1 MMRLLVLLLTIT
13 LAGCLPKQEVRTAG
27 IADDAQDTDA
37 DDDGVTTSTSD
48 VDLAWFQSLT
58 SSTVLSV
65 YRDNIE
71 NTYVRGR
78 RIENYLLRQNA
89 PQASYCLEVDLG
101 SSVPVTDRRYLR
113 LRAVPLTVNNV
124 ATKTKTIYL
133 RVDFAN
139 TAAGQSV
146 CNLDKVQYVNDSAT
160 EYITYSSIQ
169 SRISFTLASACASCA
184 TQIQSSNFKL
194 FSVDSTNARMVQVKP
209 TELDLGA
216 LTLQLKPGN
225 APNISGSCTSTGCSA
240 LGFDCCLQNQCV
252 NDGSVRSEVT
262 GTVLTSTAFLSAE
275 QEKLSNPLAFLRY
288 PQFYYICGTAQPQPV
303 PGTGTQTE
311 AEAAAAARLL
321 EMQKDYACIQELKAK
336 SLADPFHLAPFN
348 AGASYDQTKCN
359 TTTTSN
365 AYHWRNVLGR
375 LYSNCGCA
383 AAQNTLELQLANC
396 PKYDYL
402 VIAQNSSLEPIQFAC
417 TSLDE
422 SDVETPFQNLDVA
435 VNSRAIP
442 HRFFNA
448 AGDEVDPAANPPST
462 TTQEGQAFSYS
473 DPEKTQP
480 SNGQFNMNS
489 ILGELNVELTEAL
502 PAKVV
507 DLELDKVYLIATRS
521 GFFTPCPTCA
531 KDSWFASFSAN
542 PSSGQGVGLQSVG
555 HSTSRDGWDNNTT
568 LGNYED
574 TIFGRACWVPPTMLP
589 FSQPIAGA
597 TTATDAAIGPQRV
610 ARLKTQAAMWI
621 NGYQRDWFGF
631 NKGALIGSFDGV
643 TWFAI
648 GKGRIVRSTTKK
660 LFLAINAPF
669 GDLAENNNH
678 VVSVQD
684 YEGQATAALQDFHPE
699 YVQNHP
705 SQNEAG
711 NCQAYHACSVDTDCV
726 TKLGWEYVCA
736 DVTQLKTYWP
746 GFYGDTAKERAMVS
760 GDVPKSI
767 EAILAQGILPNG
779 STKRCVYRGAGSIC
793 RTDAGNIS
801 ATELEKRK
809 LLTCAPNFWCAD
821 VDSTNNIIPGTATQL
836 NVFNKEIARFARP
849 LEEIPVTN
857 NHLYG
862 RDTNQLGRPLDYVHN
877 KYPTP
882 VSSLTSISDSTVRST
897 LNANVVAIDAAANGN
912 VGLCRPG
919 KRLPLP
925 ADVGTQWNPF
935 EQHKGLDEFSRTDYT
950 NQIASCPSNY
960 LTLGAAKVASCPIIG
975 DDGNYIHQSTSF
987 ADVSSQV
994 AWSRRALEQ
1003 NSCGLE
1009 TLRNGTITT
1018 GLTADQLQNVSPFK
1032 LIEGKP
1038 LNMAVS
1044 VLPGLTRDACLRKP
1058 GSACHTDLDCSPNKY
1073 HAEQVQYF
1081 NTTYFGNTPNR
1092 EYYEQS
1098 LVCGQGTP
1106 KPFISDPEFESYDIT
1121 KNVCCREVGKD
1132 ITTYSAQEASGVN
1145 SDDSVTAALDPL
1157 VSGLSDP
1164 TNVGR
1169 YERFTHIRDM
1179 GTTFPVLTA
1188 HDSRNG
1194 SGTLTS
1200 RNYVG
1205 ALSSGVSVPAN
1216 VMTPDQWKTLNQA
1229 NGKTCC
1235 GGGWVR
1241 KFEDGTTDWT
1251 KRDRFRIDVSNFRCL
1266 NYITPLATTVTPSS
1280 SWGISQARIDA
1291 DYGKYC
1297 FDISGST
1304 GNCAQRTIPQGSVGD
1319 TSCLTTEFEPKA
1331 SNVLFAAAIPAYLST
1346 LPGEVAWS
1354 SANNIFAFFPPVSA
1368 DTDLE
1373 TMMDFSNTASRK
1385 NISIAVPSYVG
1396 DSVLTVQMDRRV
1408 SGSPLQTVNCVA
1420 SDLSSVTDS
1429 TTPGICASA
1438 TGCCYQEIA
1447 SGSSR
1452 ILKLNIN
1459 TALPAFYNTVTPT
1472 LSGTYGARLS
1482 FVPPGIGN
1490 LARPLAK
1497 SSCSDVH
1504 YLDILGKMELAGIPQ
1519 ITYPKILCNN
1529 NSDRLVPE
1537 LFNITDSENNRGSF
1551 NANTFSFNPTA
1562 SALPYD
1568 RRTNYHGLANGAIFS
1583 QHDFKCCTPLNKQ
1596 TKDAATCCSGFAVS
1610 DGPDGTGGRTN
1621 FTCKLPAGANLSVY
1635 MNRFVSNE
1643 GTSTDLEVSPLVD
1656 ADFNSQSGEPLVTS
1670 TVNAKLSAIGR
1681 EVCENGATRLGGAFG
1696 EFAPEPSS
1704 NLSQGTTVYGI
1715 VDSSSDGGTN
1725 SNGGGTSEVGYN
1737 SFIQGY
1743 RWNHHLYC
1751 Q

>member
-1 MMRLLVLLLTIT
+1 MVRFLVLLLIVT
-13 LAGCLPKQEVRTAG
+13 LVGCLPKQEVRTAG
-27 IADDAQDTDA
+27 IADEAQDTEG
-37 DDDGVTTSTSD
+37 DDGVITSTSD
-48 VDLAWFQSLT
+48 VDLAWYQSLT
-58 SSTVLSV
+58 SNTVLSV

-101 SSVPVTDRRYLR
+101 SSVPITDRRYLR
-113 LRAVPLTVNNV
+113 LRAVPLSVNNV

-146 CNLDKVQYVNDSAT
+146 CNLDKVQYTNDSAT

-169 SRISFTLASACASCA
+169 SRISFTLASACASCV

-194 FSVDSTNARMVQVKP
+194 FAVDSANSRMVQVKP
-209 TELDLGA
+209 TELDLGP

-225 APNISGSCTSTGCSA
+225 APNISGSCTSSGCSA
-240 LGFDCCLQNQCV
+240 LGYDCCLQNQCV
-252 NDGSVRSEVT
+252 NDGSVRTEVT
-262 GTVLTSTAFLSAE
+262 GTVLTSSAFLSAE

-288 PQFYYICGTAQPQPV
+288 PQFYYICGTAQPQPL
-303 PGTGTQTE
+303 PGTGSQTE

-321 EMQKDYACIQELKAK
+321 EMQKDYACIQELKTK
-336 SLADPFHLAPFN
+336 SLANPFHLAPYN
-348 AGASYDQTKCN
+348 SSASYDQTKCN
-359 TTTTSN
+359 TSTTTN

-375 LYSNCGCA
+375 LYANCGCA

-396 PKYDYL
+396 PKYDYQVL
-402 VIAQNSSLEPIQFAC
+402 AQNSSLEPIQFAC

-422 SDVETPFQNLDVA
+422 SGVETPFQNLDVA

-448 AGDEVDPAANPPST
+448 AGDEVDPAKNPPST
-462 TTQEGQAFSYS
+462 TTQEGQAFSYA

-489 ILGELNVELTEAL
+489 ILGELNVELTGAI

-521 GFFTPCPTCA
+521 GFYTPCPTCA

-542 PSSGQGVGLQSVG
+542 PSAGQGVGLQSVG

-589 FSQPIAGA
+589 FSQPVVGA
-597 TTATDAAIGPQRV
+597 TTATDANIGPQRL

-643 TWFAI
+643 TWFAV

-669 GDLAENNNH
+669 GDLTDNNNH
-678 VVSVQD
+678 VVSVQE

-711 NCQAYHACSVDTDCV
+711 NCQAYHACNVDTDCV

-746 GFYGDTAKERAMVS
+746 GFYAETAKERAMVT
-760 GDVPKSI
+760 GDEPRSI
-767 EAILAQGILPNG
+767 EGILAQGILPNG

-821 VDSTNNIIPGTATQL
+821 VDSTNNTIPGTATQL
-836 NVFNKEIARFARP
+836 NVFNKEVARFARP

-862 RDTNQLGRPLDYVHN
+862 RDTNQLGRPLDYLHN
-877 KYPTP
+877 KYTTP
-882 VSSLTSISDSTVRST
+882 VSSLTGISDSTVRST
-897 LNANVVAIDAAANGN
+897 LNTNVVAIDAAANGN

-925 ADVGTQWNPF
+925 ADVGTLWNPF

-987 ADVSSQV
+987 AGVSGQV

-1009 TLRNGTITT
+1009 TLRNGTILT

-1081 NTTYFGNTPNR
+1081 DTSYFGNTPNR
-1092 EYYEQS
+1092 EYYEQG

-1106 KPFISDPEFESYDIT
+1106 KPFISDPEFEDYDIT

-1132 ITTYSAQEASGVN
+1132 ITTYSAQEASGTN
-1145 SDDSVTAALDPL
+1145 SDASITASLNPMAT
-1157 VSGLSDP
+1157 GLTNP
-1164 TNVGR
+1164 TLVGR
-1169 YERFTHIRDM
+1169 YERFTHIRNM
-1179 GTTFPVLTA
+1179 GTSFPVLTA
-1188 HDSRNG
+1188 FDTRNG
-1194 SGTLTS
+1194 AGTLTT
-1200 RNYVG
+1200 RDYAG
-1205 ALSSGVSVPAN
+1205 ALSGNVNIPAN

-1241 KFEDGTTDWT
+1241 KFDDGTTDWT

-1266 NYITPLATTVTPSS
+1266 NYITPLATTVSPQS

-1297 FDISGST
+1297 TDISGQT
-1304 GNCAQRTIPQGSVGD
+1304 GNCAQLTIPQGTVGD
-1319 TSCLTTEFEPKA
+1319 TSCTTKEYEP
-1331 SNVLFAAAIPAYLST
+1331 AALNPFSAPFQAQLST
-1346 LPGEVAWS
+1346 LPGEIAWTG
-1354 SANNIFAFFPPVSA
+1354 APVNFFAFFSPVSA

-1373 TMMDFSNTASRK
+1373 TMMDFSVTTGRR
-1385 NISIAVPSYVG
+1385 NITIAIPSYMG
-1396 DSVLTVQMDRRV
+1396 DSTITVEMQRRDSSNNLTTR
-1408 SGSPLQTVNCVA
+1408 SCVA
-1420 SDLSSVTDS
+1420 SDLSSVTGP
-1429 TTPGICASA
+1429 TVNGTCVAG
-1438 TGCCYQEIA
+1438 TGCCYQYNSA
-1447 SGSSR
+1447 TR
-1452 ILKLNIN
+1452 IMKLNIN
-1459 TALPAFYNTVTPT
+1459 TADATFYNTVTPT
-1472 LSGTYGARLS
+1472 LSGRYGAKLS
-1482 FVPPGIGN
+1482 FIPPGLGN

-1497 SSCSDVH
+1497 QSCSDVH

-1529 NSDRLVPE
+1529 NAERLVPE
-1537 LFNITDSENNRGSF
+1537 LFSITDAESNRASF
-1551 NANTFSFNPTA
+1551 NTNTFSFNDSTE
-1562 SALPYD
+1562 
-1568 RRTNYHGLANGAIFS
+1568 RRTNFHGLANGAIFS
-1583 QHDFKCCTPLNKQ
+1583 QHDFKCCTPLNKT
-1596 TKDAATCCSGFAVS
+1596 TKDAATCCSGFGVS

-1621 FTCKLPAGANLSVY
+1621 FTCKLPSGANLSVY

-1643 GTSTDLEVSPLVD
+1643 GTGAHLDVSPLVE
-1656 ADFNSQSGEPLVTS
+1656 ADFNSQSGEPLVT
-1670 TVNAKLSAIGR
+1670 TPVNAKLAAIGQ
-1681 EVCENGATRLGGAFG
+1681 EVCENGTTRRGGAFG
-1696 EFAPEPSS
+1696 DYAAEPAS
-1704 NLSQGTTVYGI
+1704 NLSQGSTVYGI
-1715 VDSSSDGGTN
+1715 LDSSSDGGAN
-1725 SNGGGTSEVGYN
+1725 SSGGGTAAVGYN
-1737 SFIQGY
+1737 AFIQGY

-1751 Q
+1751 E

>member
-1 MMRLLVLLLTIT
+1 MMRLLVLLLIFT

-27 IADDAQDTDA
+27 IADEGQDTDT
-37 DDDGVTTSTSD
+37 DDGIITSTSD

-58 SSTVLSV
+58 SSTILSV
-65 YRDNIE
+65 HRDNIE

-101 SSVPVTDRRYLR
+101 TSVPVTDRRFLR
-113 LRAVPLTVNNV
+113 LRAVPLSVNNV

-146 CNLDKVQYVNDSAT
+146 CNLDKVQFTNDSAT
-160 EYITYSSIQ
+160 EYITFSSIQ
-169 SRISFTLASACASCA
+169 SRISFTLASACSSCV

-194 FSVDSTNARMVQVKP
+194 FTVDSANSRMVQVKP
-209 TELDLGA
+209 TELDLGL

-225 APNISGSCTSTGCSA
+225 APNISGTCTSNACSA

-252 NDGSVRSEVT
+252 NDGSVRPEVT
-262 GTVLTSTAFLSAE
+262 GAVLTSSAFLSAE
-275 QEKLSNPLAFLRY
+275 QEKLSNSLAFLRY

-303 PGTGTQTE
+303 PGTGNQTG

-336 SLADPFHLAPFN
+336 SLANPFHLAPFTSS
-348 AGASYDQTKCN
+348 ASYDQTKCN
-359 TTTTSN
+359 TTTTTD

-375 LYSNCGCA
+375 LYTNCGCA

-396 PKYDYL
+396 PKYDYQVL
-402 VIAQNSSLEPIQFAC
+402 AQNSNLQPIQFAC

-422 SDVETPFQNLDVA
+422 SGVETPFQNLDVA

-448 AGDEVDPAANPPST
+448 AGDEVDPAKNPPST
-462 TTQEGQAFSYS
+462 TTQEGQAFSYA

-480 SNGQFNMNS
+480 TNGQFNMNS
-489 ILGELNVELTEAL
+489 ILGELNIELTGAM

-507 DLELDKVYLIATRS
+507 ELELDKVYLIATRS
-521 GFFTPCPTCA
+521 GFYTPCPTCA
-531 KDSWFASFSAN
+531 KDSWFASFSAH
-542 PSSGQGVGLQSVG
+542 PTSGQGVGLQGVG
-555 HSTSRDGWDNNTT
+555 HSTSRDGWDNNST

-597 TTATDAAIGPQRV
+597 TTATDANIGPQRL

-643 TWFAI
+643 TWFAV

-684 YEGQATAALQDFHPE
+684 FEGQATAALQDFHPDF
-699 YVQNHP
+699 VQNHP

-711 NCQAYHACSVDTDCV
+711 NCQAYHACNVDTDCV

-746 GFYGDTAKERAMVS
+746 GFDAETAKERAMVS
-760 GDVPKSI
+760 GDQPKSI
-767 EAILAQGILPNG
+767 EGILAQGILPNG

-821 VDSTNNIIPGTATQL
+821 VDSTNNAIPGTATQL
-836 NVFNKEIARFARP
+836 NVFNKEVARFARP
-849 LEEIPVTN
+849 LEEIPVSN

-877 KYPTP
+877 KYTTP
-882 VSSLTSISDSTVRST
+882 VSSLSGISDSSVRST
-897 LNANVVAIDAAANGN
+897 LNTNVTAIDAAANGK

-925 ADVGTQWNPF
+925 TDVATQWNPF
-935 EQHKGLDEFSRTDYT
+935 NQHQALDEFSRTDYT
-950 NQIASCPSNY
+950 NQIASCPANY
-960 LTLGAAKVASCPIIG
+960 LALGTSKVASCPIIG

-987 ADVSSQV
+987 TGVSSQGT
-994 AWSRRALEQ
+994 WSRRAMEQ

-1018 GLTADQLQNVSPFK
+1018 GMTADQLQNVSPFK

-1073 HAEQVQYF
+1073 HADQVQFF
-1081 NTTYFGNTPNR
+1081 NNSFFGNTANR

-1098 LVCGQGTP
+1098 LVCGQGIP
-1106 KPFISDPEFESYDIT
+1106 KPFISDPEFEDYDIT

-1132 ITTYSAQEASGVN
+1132 ITTYSAQEASGTN
-1145 SDDSVTAALDPL
+1145 SDATVTATLDPL
-1157 VSGLSDP
+1157 VSGLTDP

-1169 YERFTHIRDM
+1169 YERFTHIRNM

-1188 HDSRNG
+1188 FDTRNG
-1194 SGTLTS
+1194 AGTITS
-1200 RNYVG
+1200 RNYQG
-1205 ALSSGVSVPAN
+1205 ALSSNVAIPAN

-1241 KFEDGTTDWT
+1241 KFDDGTTDWT
-1251 KRDRFRIDVSNFRCL
+1251 KRDRFRVDVSNFRCL
-1266 NYITPLATTVTPSS
+1266 NYITPLATTLTPQA

-1304 GNCAQRTIPQGSVGD
+1304 GNCAQLTIPQGTVGD
-1319 TSCLTTEFEPKA
+1319 TSCTSKEFEPA
-1331 SNVLFAAAIPAYLST
+1331 GLNPYSAAFQAQFST
-1346 LPGEVAWS
+1346 LPGEIAWS
-1354 SANNIFAFFPPVSA
+1354 GLPVNFFAFFPPVSA

-1373 TMMDFSNTASRK
+1373 TLMDFSVTTNRK
-1385 NISIAVPSYVG
+1385 NITIAIPSYTG
-1396 DSVLTVQMDRRV
+1396 DSALTVEMQRRDSANVLTTRACV
-1408 SGSPLQTVNCVA
+1408 S
-1420 SDLSSVTDS
+1420 SDLSSVTGPTVNGTCTS
-1429 TTPGICASA
+1429 G
-1438 TGCCYQEIA
+1438 TGCCFQYN
-1447 SGSSR
+1447 STSR

-1459 TALPAFYNTVTPT
+1459 TADASFYNTVTPT
-1472 LSGTYGARLS
+1472 LSGRYGAKIS

-1490 LARPLAK
+1490 LARPLVKQA
-1497 SSCSDVH
+1497 CSDVH

-1529 NSDRLVPE
+1529 NAERLVPE
-1537 LFNITDSENNRGSF
+1537 LFSVTDSESNRANF
-1551 NANTFSFNPTA
+1551 NANTFSFND
-1562 SALPYD
+1562 SVE
-1568 RRTNYHGLANGAIFS
+1568 RRTNFHGLANGAIFS
-1583 QHDFKCCTPLNKQ
+1583 QHDFKCCTPLNKT
-1596 TKDAATCCSGFAVS
+1596 TKDPATCCSGFGVS

-1621 FTCKLPAGANLSVY
+1621 FTCKLPAGANLSIY

-1643 GTSTDLEVSPLVD
+1643 GTGAHLDVSPLVE
-1656 ADFNSQSGEPLVTS
+1656 ADFNSQSGEPLVT
-1670 TVNAKLSAIGR
+1670 TPVNAKLAAIGR
-1681 EVCENGATRLGGAFG
+1681 EVCENGTTRRGGAFG
-1696 EFAPEPSS
+1696 DYAAEPAS
-1704 NLSQGTTVYGI
+1704 NLSQGSTVYGI

-1725 SNGGGTSEVGYN
+1725 SSGGGTAAVGYN
-1737 SFIQGY
+1737 AFIQGY

-1751 Q
+1751 E